1 MAGPSCST
9 ILNRRGRKAIFD
21 LQRRSSMAQRKALG
35 RGLSALL
42 GTSDLVTEQLR
53 EIDIDRILPN
63 SHQPRKN
70 FNEDGLNELA
80 DSIREH
86 GVVQPIV
93 VRALDDGFFQLIA
106 GERRWRASQRAGLI
120 RIPAVVREA
129 NEHAALEIAL
139 IENLQREDLNPIEE
153 AQAYNQLIVEFGMT
167 QEEVARRV
175 GKNRAT
181 IANMLRLLRLPP
193 EVQQWL
199 RENRLSTGHAKAL
212 LSLSDLNAILDSA
225 RKIIQGNYSVRQAEM
240 LVARYSSGAQDG
252 SETGAIVVD
261 PNVKAAIHALEQAL
275 GTKVT
280 VQESNG
286 KGKIEI
292 HFFSFEEMN
301 RLYEGLLRAKF

>member
-1 MAGPSCST
+1 
-9 ILNRRGRKAIFD
+9 
-21 LQRRSSMAQRKALG
+21 MAQRKALG
-35 RGLSALL
+35 RGLNALL
-42 GTSDLVTEQLR
+42 GTSDLESDQLR

-70 FNEDGLNELA
+70 FDEDGLNELA

-86 GVVQPIV
+86 GLVQPVV
-93 VRALDDGFFQLIA
+93 VRPLDDGFFQLIA
-106 GERRWRASQRAGLI
+106 GERRWRAAQRAALV
-120 RIPAVVREA
+120 RIPAVIREA
-129 NEHAALEIAL
+129 NEHDVLELAL

-153 AQAYNQLIVEFGMT
+153 AQAYERLIVDFGMT

-175 GKNRAT
+175 GKNRTT
-181 IANMLRLLRLPP
+181 IANMLRLLQLPP

-199 RENRLSTGHAKAL
+199 RENRISTGHAKAL
-212 LSLSDLNAILDSA
+212 LSLSDLNAILDTA
-225 RKIIQGNYSVRQAEM
+225 RKIIQGNYSVRQTEM
-240 LVARYSSGAQDG
+240 LVARFSKSAPDDSGNA
-252 SETGAIVVD
+252 SPVVID

-280 VQESNG
+280 VQEQEG

>member
-1 MAGPSCST
+1 
-9 ILNRRGRKAIFD
+9 
-21 LQRRSSMAQRKALG
+21 MAQRKALG
-35 RGLSALL
+35 RGLNALL
-42 GTSDLVTEQLR
+42 GTPEVSTEQQR

-70 FNEDGLNELA
+70 FNEDALNELT

-86 GVVQPIV
+86 GVIQPIV
-93 VRALDDGFFQLIA
+93 VSALDEGFFQLIA
-106 GERRWRASQRAGLI
+106 GERRWRASQRAGLL

-129 NEHAALEIAL
+129 GVHDALEIAL
-139 IENLQREDLNPIEE
+139 IENLQREDLNPMEE
-153 AQAYNQLIVEFGMT
+153 AQAYDRLISDFSMT

-181 IANMLRLLRLPP
+181 VANMLRLLRLPP

-199 RENRLSTGHAKAL
+199 REDRLSTGHAKAL

-240 LVARYSSGAQDG
+240 LVSRYSNGTTVASAAVAA
-252 SETGAIVVD
+252 ETAD
-261 PNVKAAIHALEQAL
+261 PNVTAAIHALEQVL

-280 VQESNG
+280 VQESGG

-292 HFFSFEEMN
+292 HFYSFEEMN
-301 RLYEGLLRAKF
+301 RLYEGLMRAKF

>member
-1 MAGPSCST
+1 
-9 ILNRRGRKAIFD
+9 
-21 LQRRSSMAQRKALG
+21 MAQRKALG

-42 GTSDLVTEQLR
+42 GTPDLETDHLR

-70 FNEDGLNELA
+70 FDEDTLNELA
-80 DSIREH
+80 NSIREH

-93 VRALDDGFFQLIA
+93 VRPLDDGFFQLIA
-106 GERRWRASQRAGLI
+106 GERRWRASQRAGLSK
-120 RIPAVVREA
+120 IPAVIREA
-129 NEHAALEIAL
+129 GEHSALELAL
-139 IENLQREDLNPIEE
+139 IENLQREDLNPMEE
-153 AQAYNQLIVEFGMT
+153 AQAYERLIADFGMT

-240 LVARYSSGAQDG
+240 LVSRYSRNGKNDSPDAA
-252 SETGAIVVD
+252 EVLD
-261 PNVKAAIHALEQAL
+261 PNVKAAIHALERAL

-280 VQESNG
+280 VQENGG
-286 KGKIEI
+286 KGKIEL
-292 HFFSFEEMN
+292 HFFSLEEMN

>member
-1 MAGPSCST
+1 
-9 ILNRRGRKAIFD
+9 
-21 LQRRSSMAQRKALG
+21 MAQRKALG

-42 GTSDLVTEQLR
+42 GTPEIETADPLR

-63 SHQPRKN
+63 AHQPRKN
-70 FNEDGLNELA
+70 FDEDALNELA

-86 GVVQPIV
+86 GVIQPV
-93 VRALDDGFFQLIA
+93 VVSALDDGFFQLIA
-106 GERRWRASQRAGLI
+106 GERRWRASQRAGLL
-120 RIPAVVREA
+120 RIPAVIREA
-129 NEHAALEIAL
+129 GEHVALELAL

-153 AQAYNQLIVEFGMT
+153 AQAYERLISEFGLT
-167 QEEVARRV
+167 QEEVARQV
-175 GKNRAT
+175 GKNRTT

-240 LVARYSSGAQDG
+240 LVSKYAAGGSADGPTESG
-252 SETGAIVVD
+252 ETAD
-261 PNVKAAIHALEQAL
+261 PNVTAAIHALEQVL

-280 VQESNG
+280 VQENGG
-286 KGKIEI
+286 KGRIEL
-292 HFFSFEEMN
+292 HFYSFEEMN

>member
-1 MAGPSCST
+1 MG
-9 ILNRRGRKAIFD
+9 
-21 LQRRSSMAQRKALG
+21 QRKALG

-42 GTSDLVTEQLR
+42 GTPEVETDQLR

-63 SHQPRKN
+63 SRQPRKN

-80 DSIREH
+80 DSIRER
-86 GVVQPIV
+86 GIVQRIV
-93 VRALDDGFFQLIA
+93 VRALKDAFFQLIA
-106 GERRWRASQRAGLI
+106 GERRWRAAQRAGLL
-120 RIPAVVREA
+120 RIPAVIREA
-129 NEHAALEIAL
+129 DEHASLEIAL

-153 AQAYNQLIVEFGMT
+153 AQAYERLIVDFGMT

-175 GKNRAT
+175 AKNRT
-181 IANMLRLLRLPP
+181 TVANMLRLLRLPL

-199 RENRLSTGHAKAL
+199 KEDRLSTGHAKVL

-225 RKIIQGNYSVRQAEM
+225 RRIIQGNYSVRQAET
-240 LVARYSSGAQDG
+240 LVARYSKPGKDG
-252 SETGAIVVD
+252 PENGSVILD
-261 PNVKAAIHALEQAL
+261 PNVKAAIHALERAV

-280 VQESNG
+280 IQENGG

-292 HFFSFEEMN
+292 HFFSLQEMN